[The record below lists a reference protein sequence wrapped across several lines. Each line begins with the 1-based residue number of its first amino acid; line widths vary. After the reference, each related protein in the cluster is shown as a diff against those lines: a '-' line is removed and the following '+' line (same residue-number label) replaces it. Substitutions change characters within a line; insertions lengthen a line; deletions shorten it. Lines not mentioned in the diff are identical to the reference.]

1 MVQKHFLVTGRV
13 QGVGFRVFTLQK
25 AIQLGIQG
33 WVRNLDD
40 GRVEVLAVGPE
51 GAMNRFSRELQKGP
65 QRSSVEDLSESD
77 FSGTID
83 FTGFKILED
92 GREPWPRNLSGN

>member
-1 MVQKHFLVTGRV
+1 MFTKHFLITGKV

-25 AIQLGIQG
+25 AIQLGIKG
-33 WVRNLDD
+33 SVRNLAD
-40 GRVEVLAVGPE
+40 GRVEVLAFGPE

-65 QRSSVEDLSESD
+65 QRSSVEDLSEYD

-83 FTGFKILED
+83 SSGFKILED
-92 GREPWPRNLSGN
+92 GGTPWSAK

>member
-1 MVQKHFLVTGRV
+1 MFSKHFLITGKV

-25 AIQLGIQG
+25 AIQHGIKG
-33 WVRNLDD
+33 SVRNLAD
-40 GRVEVLAVGPE
+40 GRVEVLAFGPE

-83 FTGFKILED
+83 PSGFKILED
-92 GREPWPRNLSGN
+92 GGMPWSAD

>member
-1 MVQKHFLVTGRV
+1 MFSKHFLITGKV

-25 AIQLGIQG
+25 AIQHGIQG
-33 WVRNLDD
+33 WVRNLSD
-40 GRVEVLAVGPE
+40 GRVEVLAIGPE
-51 GAMNRFSRELQKGP
+51 GAMNRFARELIKGP

-83 FTGFKILED
+83 SSGFKILED
-92 GREPWPRNLSGN
+92 GGKPWSAKSS